1 MWFVTVS
8 PITNVGVN
16 SLVVAPTSN
25 TFLSQTFLN
34 KGEATSHTSPLKGKL
49 TICKLKGG
57 HAVTWKNTFG
67 LFDLCFDEGSPDVE
81 FSFKHKL
88 VFLAVCFISN
98 QITSM

>member
-34 KGEATSHTSPLKGKL
+34 KGEATSHTSSLKGKL
-49 TICKLKGG
+49 TICKLLK
-57 HAVTWKNTFG
+57 
-67 LFDLCFDEGSPDVE
+67 EGCYMD
-81 FSFKHKL
+81 KHIWAL
-88 VFLAVCFISN
+88 
-98 QITSM
+98 